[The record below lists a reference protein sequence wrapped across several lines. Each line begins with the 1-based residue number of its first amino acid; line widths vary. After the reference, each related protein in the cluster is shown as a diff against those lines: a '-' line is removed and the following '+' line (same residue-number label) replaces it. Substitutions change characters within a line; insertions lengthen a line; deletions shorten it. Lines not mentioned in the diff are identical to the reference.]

1 MDITRKVANPFS
13 SLFAGSEAAKVI
25 DFLLSR
31 EQHQTVDEI
40 HAGTLASVNT
50 VNKIIEN
57 LLDIDVVGISAR
69 RVESLQNKDNRTKDE
84 NTYYIREDTDT
95 GKAIRDLWYHLKRV
109 LETEQFDSNS
119 DSDSS
124 SSSSAD

>member
-1 MDITRKVANPFS
+1 MDTARKSASPFS

-25 DFLLSR
+25 DFLLST
-31 EQHQTVDEI
+31 EQHKTMAEI
-40 HAGTLASVNT
+40 HVGTMASLNM

-69 RVESLQNKDNRTKDE
+69 RVEDLQNKDKTKDE
-84 NTYYIREDTDT
+84 NTYYIRDDTDT

-109 LETEQFDSNS
+109 LETEQFDSFPE
-119 DSDSS
+119 
-124 SSSSAD
+124 